1 MAESMTRTP
10 ASSVQWPRML
20 ALFAL
25 TLAILA
31 QELALIRW
39 LPAQMRVLAY
49 FPNLV
54 LIAAF
59 LGLGVGCLLS
69 RYAPR
74 PWLWPMSLLVVVA
87 AAAAVGGIA
96 FTDNSSTEH
105 LWLLY
110 HDLPKD
116 APVVAGVRLPV
127 FIAFVLCAAS
137 FVVPGQMLGQRLD
150 GFAAVRRPLIGYAT
164 DLAGSLAG
172 VVLFTVLSW
181 QQTFPIVWFAVLMLA
196 MLPLLGGSPRQWTAH
211 LLMAVAIVA
220 LVQGVER
227 ADSYSPYYALR
238 AEPRAADGSTPAFV
252 STNGSLHQAPSVVS
266 RAAPVATELEARIR
280 EGFHIPF
287 EKLGRAPGRTLVL
300 GAGTGN
306 DVAVLLD
313 RGASHVDAIEIDP
326 VILRLGETLHPDR
339 PYDSPKVRRINTDA
353 RSFLEDTDERY
364 DLIVFGTL
372 DSMTRL
378 SALSNV
384 RLDNFVYTVES
395 LRAAFSRLTDDGG
408 LVLYFMVGTPYI
420 AEHLTHM
427 LALATGRWPSFVE
440 FDNGLFNVVYMAGP
454 AFDHLQPASG
464 EMNQGGAVAAID
476 PRLVPSD
483 DWPYLYLGERSVG
496 GFYLSLLAAIALF
509 ALIAVLLASPK
520 LRAGL
525 GRRGG
530 IDYEMFLLGFGFLLL
545 ETRFVTGIGLLWG
558 VTWIASAVVFA
569 AILATMLLATLV
581 TAWRPL
587 PWSLASVGLALS
599 LLVAWV
605 LPPGVLLTPSIPLKL
620 LYTVLYVGVPVFLAS
635 CCFALRYRTREDAG
649 TAFGWNLLGAV
660 FGGLAEFASMAL
672 GFRALF
678 LVALIAYLAAFL
690 IAGRRDP
697 ASAGMQ
703 LRA

>member
-1 MAESMTRTP
+1 MTRMP
-10 ASSVQWPRML
+10 VSWYQPRVF

-39 LPAQMRVLAY
+39 LPAQVRVLAY

-59 LGLGVGCLLS
+59 LGLGLGCLLA

-74 PWLWPMSLLVVVA
+74 PWLWPLSLLLVVA
-87 AAAAVGGIA
+87 AAAAAGGIA
-96 FTDNSSTEH
+96 FTDNSTTEH

-110 HDLPKD
+110 YDLPKD
-116 APVVAGVRLPV
+116 APVVAGVRVPV

-137 FVVPGQMLGQRLD
+137 FVVPGQMLARRLD
-150 GFAAVRRPLIGYAT
+150 GFTSLGRPLTGYAT

-172 VVLFTVLSW
+172 VLLFTILSW
-181 QQTFPIVWFAVLMLA
+181 QQTFPIVWFGILMIA
-196 MLPLLGGSPRQWTAH
+196 MLPLLGGSKRQWAVH
-211 LLMAVAIVA
+211 LTMAVAILA
-220 LVQGVER
+220 LVQSVER
-227 ADSYSPYYALR
+227 ADFYSPYYALR
-238 AEPRAADGSTPAFV
+238 AQPRAADASTPAFV
-252 STNGSLHQAPSVVS
+252 STNGSLHQIPSVVARGAS
-266 RAAPVATELEARIR
+266 VATELESRIR

-287 EKLGRAPGRTLVL
+287 EKLGRPPRRALVL

-313 RGASHVDAIEIDP
+313 RGAEHVDAVEIDP
-326 VILRLGETLHPDR
+326 VILRLGETLHPDH
-339 PYDSPKVRRINTDA
+339 PYASPKVRRINTDA
-353 RSFLEDTDERY
+353 RSYLEDTDQRY

-395 LRAAFSRLTDDGG
+395 LRAAYSRLTDDGG

-427 LALATGRWPSFVE
+427 LMLATGRAPSFVN
-440 FDNGLFNVVYMAGP
+440 FHNGLFNVVFMVGP
-454 AFDHLQPASG
+454 AFDHLRAAADDVNLSA
-464 EMNQGGAVAAID
+464 AVAAVN

-483 DWPYLYLGERSVG
+483 DWPYLYLSERGVSN
-496 GFYLSLLAAIALF
+496 FYLSLIAAIALF
-509 ALIAVLLASPK
+509 AIIAVLVVSPK
-520 LRAGL
+520 MRAGIR
-525 GRRGG
+525 RRGG
-530 IDYEMFLLGFGFLLL
+530 IDFEMFLLGFGFLLL

-569 AILATMLLATLV
+569 AILATMLMATLV

-587 PWSLASVGLALS
+587 PWGLASGGLALS
-599 LLVAWV
+599 LAVAWA
-605 LPPGVLLTPSIPLKL
+605 LPPGLLLTPSIPLKL

-678 LVALIAYLAAFL
+678 LVALIVYLIAFL
-690 IAGRRDP
+690 IAGRG
-697 ASAGMQ
+697 ASAPTARPAVARGVV
-703 LRA
+703 

>member
-1 MAESMTRTP
+1 
-10 ASSVQWPRML
+10 ML

-59 LGLGVGCLLS
+59 LGLGVGCLRAS
-69 RYAPR
+69 NTPR
-74 PWLWPMSLLVVVA
+74 PWLWPFSLLVVVA
-87 AAAAVGGIA
+87 AAAAVGGVA
-96 FTDNSSTEH
+96 FTDNNTTEH

-110 HDLPKD
+110 YDLPKD

-137 FVVPGQMLGQRLD
+137 FVVPGQMLARQLD
-150 GFAAVRRPLIGYAT
+150 GFARAGRPLAGYAT

-172 VVLFTVLSW
+172 VLLFAFLSW
-181 QQTFPIVWFAVLMLA
+181 QQTFPVVWFSVLMAAILLLNRGDRRQLA
-196 MLPLLGGSPRQWTAH
+196 AH
-211 LLMAVAIVA
+211 VLMAVAIIG
-220 LVQGVER
+220 LVQSVER
-227 ADSYSPYYALR
+227 ADFYSPYYALR
-238 AEPRAADGSTPAFV
+238 AAPRAADGSTAAFV
-252 STNGSLHQAPSVVS
+252 STNGSLHQTPSVVM
-266 RAAPVATELEARIR
+266 RGAPVATEFEARIR

-287 EKLGRAPGRTLVL
+287 EKLGRAPRRALVL

-313 RGASHVDAIEIDP
+313 RGAAHVDAVEIDP
-326 VILRLGETLHPDR
+326 VILRIGETLHPDR

-353 RSFLEDTDERY
+353 RTWLNDTDQRY

-395 LRAAFSRLTDDGG
+395 LRAAYSRLTDDGG

-420 AEHLTHM
+420 ADQLKLMLT
-427 LALATGRWPSFVE
+427 LATGREPSFVA
-440 FDNGLFNVVYMAGP
+440 FHNGLFNVVYMVGP
-454 AFDHLQPASG
+454 AFDHLQPAATAASHAD
-464 EMNQGGAVAAID
+464 AVAAIN

-483 DWPYLYLGERSVG
+483 DWPYLYLSERSVG
-496 GFYLSLLAAIALF
+496 PFYRSLLAAIGLF
-509 ALIAVLLASPK
+509 SLLAVLVASPA
-520 LRAGL
+520 LRAGI

-530 IDYEMFLLGFGFLLL
+530 IDLEMFLFGFGFLLL

-587 PWSLASVGLALS
+587 PWSLAAGGLAVS
-599 LLVAWV
+599 LAVAWA
-605 LPPGVLLTPSIPLKL
+605 LPPDLLLTSSIPLKL
-620 LYTVLYVGVPVFLAS
+620 ALTMLYVGVPVFMAS

-660 FGGLAEFASMAL
+660 CGGLAEFASMAL

-678 LVALIAYLAAFL
+678 LVALCAYLIAFL
-690 IAGRRDP
+690 IAARRARMSEGTP
-697 ASAGMQ
+697 VAATG
-703 LRA
+703 AA

>member
-1 MAESMTRTP
+1 MPSI
-10 ASSVQWPRML
+10 L

-59 LGLGVGCLLS
+59 FGLGVGCLLA

-74 PWLWPMSLLVVVA
+74 PWLWPLSLLLVVA
-87 AAAAVGGIA
+87 AAAAAGGVA
-96 FTDNSSTEH
+96 FTDNSTTEH

-110 HDLPKD
+110 YDLPKD
-116 APVVAGVRLPV
+116 APVIAGVRIPV

-137 FVVPGQMLGQRLD
+137 FVVPGQMLARRLD
-150 GFAAVRRPLIGYAT
+150 EFASVGRPLTGYAT

-172 VVLFTVLSW
+172 VLLFTILSW
-181 QQTFPIVWFAVLMLA
+181 QQTFPIMWFAVLMLA
-196 MLPLLGGSPRQWTAH
+196 MLPLLGGGPRQWAAH
-211 LLMAVAIVA
+211 LSMAIAIIA
-220 LVQGVER
+220 LVQAVER
-227 ADSYSPYYALR
+227 ADFYSPYYALR
-238 AEPRAADGSTPAFV
+238 AEPRAADASTPAFL
-252 STNGSLHQAPSVVS
+252 STNGSLHQVPSVVA
-266 RAAPVATELEARIR
+266 RGAPVATGSEARIR
-280 EGFHIPF
+280 EGFHLPF
-287 EKLGRAPGRTLVL
+287 DKLGRAPGRALVL

-313 RGASHVDAIEIDP
+313 RGATHVDAVEIDP

-353 RSFLEDTDERY
+353 RSFLEDTEERY

-395 LRAAFSRLTDDGG
+395 LRAAYSLLTEDGG

-427 LALATGRWPSFVE
+427 LTLATGREPSFVD
-440 FDNGLFNVVYMAGP
+440 FHNGLFNVVFMVGP
-454 AFDHLQPASG
+454 AFDHLQPASADV
-464 EMNQGGAVAAID
+464 NHAGAVAAIN

-483 DWPYLYLGERSVG
+483 DWPYLYLGERSIG
-496 GFYLSLLAAIALF
+496 SFYLSLLAAIAVF
-509 ALIAVLLASPK
+509 ALIVVLLVSPK
-520 LRAGL
+520 LRAGV

-599 LLVAWV
+599 LVVAWA
-605 LPPGVLLTPSIPLKL
+605 LPPGLLLTPSIPLKL
-620 LYTVLYVGVPVFLAS
+620 LFTVLYVGVPVFLAS
-635 CCFALRYRTREDAG
+635 CCFALRFRTREDAG

-678 LVALIAYLAAFL
+678 LVALIVYLIAFL
-690 IAGRRDP
+690 IAGRGTPVTAGRP
-697 ASAGMQ
+697 ALAPG
-703 LRA
+703 AA